1 VFSLPA
7 VFLLA
12 SFTSQGFFVLIMKQ
26 SLQLKMGQHLTMT
39 PQLQQAIRLLQLSTL
54 DLQQEIQEALDSNPM
69 LEVEDSFDSP
79 AAPSNEFE
87 DSDYVRTQEIA
98 ATGDSNSDDF
108 SESYSGEI
116 TYNESSSGDEGF
128 SATSFNE
135 GEGFSES
142 EGFGDTDNY
151 SGTDDYSESATE
163 WNEAIPADLPV
174 DTSWDDVYQTNQASG
189 STNYDNDD
197 GDFESRRAATDS
209 LYDHLMWQLNL
220 TPMSDRDRI
229 IAMAIIDA
237 VEPSGMLSV
246 TLEDIYSGLISEWDD
261 LELDEVEAVQHRIQ
275 QFDPCGA
282 CSQNL
287 AECLTVQLH
296 QFDPKTPFLAEA
308 KLIAKQYL
316 PLLASRD
323 FRQLMRRTKLREDEL
338 SQAVTLIQSLNPRP
352 GDIIASG
359 DTEYVVPDVFVDK
372 REGRWVVELN
382 PEIAPRLRINSDYA
396 SLVKRADS
404 SSDNTFL
411 KDNLQEA
418 RWFLKSLQ
426 SRNETLLKV
435 ASCIVEKQRGFLDY
449 GAEAMKPLVLHDI
462 AEIVE
467 MHESTI
473 SRVTTQKFMHTPQ
486 GIFELKY
493 FFSSHVSTDSGGEC
507 SSTAIR
513 ALIKKLVLAE
523 NPKKPLSDS
532 KITDLLGE
540 QGIQVARRTIAK
552 YRESLNIPPSNER
565 KTL

>member
-1 VFSLPA
+1 
-7 VFLLA
+7 
-12 SFTSQGFFVLIMKQ
+12 MKQ
-26 SLQLKMGQHLTMT
+26 SLQLKMGQQLTMT

-54 DLQQEIQEALDSNPM
+54 DLQHEIQEALDSNPM
-69 LEVEDSFDSP
+69 LEVEDNFDTPSSP
-79 AAPSNEFE
+79 NTEFE
-87 DSDYVRTQEIA
+87 DGDYIRTQEIA
-98 ATGDSNSDDF
+98 AASDSNSDDF

-116 TYNESSSGDEGF
+116 TYSEASSDQFNDGKFGEEKFGDE
-128 SATSFNE
+128 SFAE
-135 GEGFSES
+135 ASFGDT
-142 EGFGDTDNY
+142 EGFGDTENY
-151 SGTDDYSESATE
+151 AGTDDYNESATE

-189 STNYDNDD
+189 STNYDNED

-229 IAMAIIDA
+229 VAMAIIDA

-246 TLEDIYSGLISEWDD
+246 TLEDILSGLISEWDD

-287 AECLTVQLH
+287 AECLTVQLQ
-296 QFDPKTPFLAEA
+296 QFNAATPFLAEA

-323 FRQLMRRTKLREDEL
+323 FRQLMRRTKLKEDEL
-338 SQAVTLIQSLNPRP
+338 GQAVTLIQSLNPRP
-352 GDIIASG
+352 GDIIANG

-372 REGRWVVELN
+372 REGRWTVELN

-396 SLVKRADS
+396 SLVRRADS

-435 ASCIVEKQRGFLDY
+435 ASCIVEKQRGFLEY

-513 ALIKKLVLAE
+513 ALIKKLVIAE

-532 KITDLLGE
+532 KITDVLGE

>member
-1 VFSLPA
+1 
-7 VFLLA
+7 
-12 SFTSQGFFVLIMKQ
+12 MKQ
-26 SLQLKMGQHLTMT
+26 SLQLKMGQQLTMT

-69 LEVEDSFDSP
+69 LEVEDSFDTP
-79 AAPSNEFE
+79 ATPANEFE
-87 DSDYVRTQEIA
+87 DGDYIRTQEIPA
-98 ATGDSNSDDF
+98 NGESTGDDFNESYTGETSFSENSKESGGDSFSDDKF
-108 SESYSGEI
+108 GES
-116 TYNESSSGDEGF
+116 
-128 SATSFNE
+128 SFNE
-135 GEGFSES
+135 SES
-142 EGFGDTDNY
+142 FGETDNY

-163 WNEAIPADLPV
+163 WNEAIPNELPV
-174 DTSWDDVYQTNQASG
+174 DTSWDDVYQTSQSSG
-189 STNYDNDD
+189 STNFENDD
-197 GDFESRRAATDS
+197 NDFESRRAATDS

-246 TLEDIYSGLISEWDD
+246 TLEDIHSGLISEWDD
-261 LELDEVEAVQHRIQ
+261 LELDEVEAVQHRLQ
-275 QFDPCGA
+275 QFDPSGA

-287 AECLTVQLH
+287 AECLSVQLN
-296 QFDPKTPFLAEA
+296 QFDSSTPFLTEA

-338 SQAVTLIQSLNPRP
+338 SEAVSLIQSLNPRP
-352 GDIIASG
+352 GDMIASG
-359 DTEYVVPDVFVDK
+359 DTEYVVPDVFVEK
-372 REGRWVVELN
+372 REGRWMVELN

-411 KDNLQEA
+411 KDNLHEA

-435 ASCIVEKQRGFLDY
+435 ASCIVEKQRGFLEY

-513 ALIKKLVLAE
+513 ALIKKLVIAE